1 MKPIAELLRYLSHPA
16 ISEIALTTGRAP
28 MIKSVNGYEPVDS
41 AVLTDEELNRTLLT
55 MVGPARAAS
64 VSEKPMKW
72 SVRAEGVAT
81 LAVVAVRR
89 GDGLSM
95 RVMRT
100 GDGNTQPPRPLETP
114 APGASQAPEP
124 SPEPAPEP
132 SAPPVATPTIPPLV
146 APLIP
151 PVRRP
156 SVTGLRVI
164 KASSPHS
171 SEPPAPDAA
180 PAPPAAPIPTPPVNV
195 QAPALTIPFA
205 LSPEPVQAPVAA
217 APIPTPPVNLQ
228 APAVT
233 PPVAGPAVSAQAPA
247 PTPPNP
253 GPAVSAPAPAI
264 TPPFAGFSISPQTL
278 APVSSLAGIPASPQ
292 ASGILPRVPSFSAP
306 PASPQAPAPTPPVS
320 SPPVPTPVPMGSSE
334 VPAEVSSIDITFHD
348 EEDEEE
354 QSKAEHT
361 PPLAYQPALPPRTR
375 PDFWRDLPA
384 LMEEARRIGASDL
397 HVISGRPAIF
407 RVAGELRPDGE
418 TLPPKRVEQL
428 VLSQVPPRLRSV
440 LERDGSCDF
449 ALQSEASGRFRV
461 NVCRQRTGL
470 KGSFRLISR
479 DLPSLETLGLPLD
492 LALATRHHH
501 GLILITGPAG
511 HGKTSTLA
519 ALVDIL
525 NRETKRHI
533 LSVEDPT
540 EHVHPRK
547 RGLMSQREVG
557 THTRSFASAL
567 KAALREDTDVIAVG
581 ELRDA
586 DTVGLALAA
595 VETGRLVLGTMNT
608 PTAAKTLS
616 RLIEL
621 FAPAEQARVRLLLAS
636 HLRLI
641 VSQRLVPTPNGQSLV
656 AAAEVLPGSVTLGRL
671 LRDNTL
677 SQLASLQQRGKGL
690 GAVRLDEALADVVR
704 AGKTTLA
711 IAQGFAEQPEVL
723 EALVKGT
730 AELPPEPGSG
740 GRQQAS
746 QVMGR
751 QSA

>member
-28 MIKSVNGYEPVDS
+28 MIKSLNGYEPVDS

-89 GDGLSM
+89 GEGLSM

-100 GDGNTQPPRPLETP
+100 GDGNTQPPRQLETP
-114 APGASQAPEP
+114 APVASQAPEP
-124 SPEPAPEP
+124 SPEPAPEASP
-132 SAPPVATPTIPPLV
+132 EPAAAPTIPPLV

-164 KASSPHS
+164 KAGSPHS
-171 SEPPAPDAA
+171 PESPATDAA
-180 PAPPAAPIPTPPVNV
+180 PAAPAAPIPTPPVNV

-205 LSPEPVQAPVAA
+205 LSPEPVQAPAAA
-217 APIPTPPVNLQ
+217 APIPTPPVHL
-228 APAVT
+228 
-233 PPVAGPAVSAQAPA
+233 QAPA
-247 PTPPNP
+247 PTPPNA
-253 GPAVSAPAPAI
+253 GPAVSAQAPAI

-278 APVSSLAGIPASPQ
+278 APVPSLASIPTSAQ

-306 PASPQAPAPTPPVS
+306 PASLQAPASTPPVS

-334 VPAEVSSIDITFHD
+334 VPSEVSSIDITFHD
-348 EEDEEE
+348 DDEEE
-354 QSKAEHT
+354 QQPKAEHT

-428 VLSQVPPRLRSV
+428 VLAQVPPRLRSV

-533 LSVEDPT
+533 LTVEDPI
-540 EHVHPRK
+540 EHLHPRK

-567 KAALREDTDVIAVG
+567 KAALREDADVISVG

-608 PTAAKTLS
+608 PTAAKTLA

-641 VSQRLVPTPNGQSLV
+641 VSQRLVPMPNGQSLV
-656 AAAEVLPGSVTLGRL
+656 AVAEVLPGSVTLGRL

-746 QVMGR
+746 PVMGR